1 MLVFVLII
9 CRGGGGV
16 ALLQLLDV
24 LLKLLIPL
32 CELFDSGGKSLK
44 LPLQCIRGISGLK
57 INGCH

>member
-1 MLVFVLII
+1 M
-9 CRGGGGV
+9 